1 MRYRYTYYTATRG
14 SSKSFIAILSQ
25 ILACIFLPGSKR
37 FLVSDIKKASLDI
50 TKQKV
55 AEILEWYPLLANEIA
70 VRRESTD
77 YFMIIFKNGSSFQV
91 LTMSAATRGQRMH
104 GGRPLICPA
113 AA

>member
-1 MRYRYTYYTATRG
+1 M
-14 SSKSFIAILSQ
+14 
-25 ILACIFLPGSKR
+25 
-37 FLVSDIKKASLDI
+37 VSDIKKASLDI

-91 LTMSAATRGQRMH
+91 LTMSAATRGQRMN
-104 GGRPLICPA
+104 GGVLEECAMIDGDVLSSVILPTMNLKRRNKRGLIVDGEPQQA
-113 AA
+113 